1 MQSLHPPARAGHK
14 HPHLHHSGKR
24 IRKGRFDYHLRDPA
38 AGSNTLAIKNHFIAA
53 IGEFVGTCMFL
64 LFALGGTNVALIPS
78 TSVTGATT
86 EGQGDS
92 QAAVVNTS
100 NLLYIALCFGFS
112 LAVNA
117 WIFFRVS
124 GGLFNPAVSWGMML
138 VGAITPTRAAILTV
152 SQILGGIVG
161 AAIIQAILP
170 GTLNCR
176 TTLIAGMSVARG
188 LFLEMFLTSML
199 MLAILLLAAEKS
211 KATFLAPIGIGLA
224 LFIAELLG
232 VYYTG
237 GSLNPARSFGPD
249 VVLHSFEG
257 YHWIYWLGPLLGSTL
272 AAGFYR
278 FIKWLEFETVLG
290 PEDDGET
297 AKSKLGQLAAPAQN
311 LLDNLKP
318 GSGEKNET
326 PVAADTA
333 STIGP
338 AGPAIAVQGPG
349 LGDLLTEGDG
359 AQVYNLAQP
368 PFDYDARL
376 GRIEQLL
383 EALAGHQLAPQR
395 SAVSASTSSGA
406 TIADNTLRDH
416 PKYSIDRTVIGDENV

>member
-1 MQSLHPPARAGHK
+1 MQSLHPQPGEN
-14 HPHLHHSGKR
+14 LHRHRHVHTGKR
-24 IRKGRFDYHLRDPA
+24 LRGRFTYNLRDPA
-38 AGSNTLAIKNHFIAA
+38 RGSATLALKNHFIAA
-53 IGEFVGTCMFL
+53 IGEYVGTCMFL
-64 LFALGGTNVALIPS
+64 LFALGGTNVALIPN
-78 TSVTGATT
+78 TSVTGAIQD
-86 EGQGDS
+86 GQGDS

-124 GGLFNPAVSWGMML
+124 GGLFNPA
-138 VGAITPTRAAILTV
+138 GAISPTRAAILTV
-152 SQILGGIVG
+152 VQIAGGITG

-176 TTLIAGMSVARG
+176 TTLTAGMSVARG

-249 VVLHSFEG
+249 VVLHSFAS
-257 YHWIYWLGPLLGSTL
+257 YHWIYWLGPLMGSTL

-290 PEDDGET
+290 PEDDDNS
-297 AKSKLGQLAAPAQN
+297 AKGKLGQLAAPAQN
-311 LLDNLKP
+311 LLDNHTPSK
-318 GSGEKNET
+318 STEKTEA
-326 PVAADTA
+326 PLTA
-333 STIGP
+333 QDG
-338 AGPAIAVQGPG
+338 AGPANATIVAVQGPG

-359 AQVYNLAQP
+359 AQVYNLGQP
-368 PFDYDARL
+368 AIDYDARL
-376 GRIEQLL
+376 DRIEHLL
-383 EALAGHQLAPQR
+383 EALAAHGLAPR
-395 SAVSASTSSGA
+395 PSRVSATSET
-406 TIADNTLRDH
+406 TIPDNTLQNH
-416 PKYSIDRTVIGDENV
+416 PKYSIDKTVVGENNV